1 MGICDKRSII
11 VTGAGAG
18 LGRAHALAL
27 AAEGAAVL
35 VNDIKAEA
43 AQAVA
48 AEIQA
53 AGGQAI
59 ANHDDITSMEG
70 ARAIVESAVATFG
83 EVHGVVNNAG
93 IVRDRM
99 FASLSE
105 ADWDAVIKVHLKG
118 HFCIA
123 STLVQRWR
131 DAAKAGN
138 KLDARIVNTRSGAGL
153 QGSIGQS
160 NYVAAKGG
168 IASLTMVQA
177 AELGRYG
184 ITVNAFAPAA
194 RTGMTEPV
202 FGDQMKKPDT
212 GFDYY
217 APENV
222 SPLVVWLCSPLSAH
236 VSGRVFEVEGG
247 KLSVADGWRS
257 GPSRNK
263 GARWNPAEL
272 SEVVDTLIDEAV
284 PPQKVY
290 GT

>member
-35 VNDIKAEA
+35 VNDIKTEA

-48 AEIQA
+48 DEIQE

-59 ANHDDITSMEG
+59 ANHDDITSMDG
-70 ARAIVESAVATFG
+70 ARAIVASAVSAFG

-118 HFCIA
+118 HFCIT

-138 KLDARIVNTRSGAGL
+138 KLDARIVNTSSGAGL
-153 QGSIGQS
+153 QGSVGQS

-168 IASLTMVQA
+168 IASLTLVQA

-184 ITVNAFAPAA
+184 ITANAFAPAA
-194 RTGMTEPV
+194 RTGMTETV
-202 FGDQMKKPDT
+202 FADQMKKPDA

-257 GPSRNK
+257 GPSRDK

-272 SEVVDTLIDEAV
+272 SEVVDALIDEAV